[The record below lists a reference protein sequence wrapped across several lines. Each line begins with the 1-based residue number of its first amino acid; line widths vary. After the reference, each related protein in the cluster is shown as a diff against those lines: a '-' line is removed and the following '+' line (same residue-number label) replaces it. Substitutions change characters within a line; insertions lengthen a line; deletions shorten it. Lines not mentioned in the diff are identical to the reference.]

1 MNKTLLIIMALLLL
15 MSCTSLSQ
23 QPFHVEY
30 WVTGTTSSVSLTYEN
45 KSGDTE
51 QIASASVPWSLK
63 FDAPPGQFLYVSAQ
77 NCRSSGNVTCQIL
90 INGVEQKTSTSQG
103 GYVIAT
109 CSGSFR

>member
-1 MNKTLLIIMALLLL
+1 MNRTLLIIMALLLL

-30 WVTGTTSSVSLTYEN
+30 SGLQGTTSSVSLTYEN

-77 NCRSSGNVTCQIL
+77 DRRSSGNVTCQIL

-103 GYVIAT
+103 
-109 CSGSFR
+109 